1 MNINMNNQDIYYDKY
16 IKYKTKYLELKEQS
30 GGTNTNTNIVTDLD
44 TTTTN
49 IVVATKSCICDD
61 DINETC
67 NGNENIFNNIENIKK
82 LKRHITYNIHKKYF
96 AKKKYV
102 LNDLLKYLIK
112 KNTYF
117 LFGQNKISIDFEFIK
132 SLLNNLLD
140 LYNDFGN
147 FIYNYNHKP
156 KFIERYNFI
165 KDQIL
170 NTIKFT
176 DNKIKNIIQN
186 IKKKENLDKDINDYI
201 KINEDYFKTNHP
213 NHNFDIKGLDNLQF
227 IITSY
232 LEKINKGIMCS
243 IPNF

>member
-1 MNINMNNQDIYYDKY
+1 MNINNQDIYYDKY

-30 GGTNTNTNIVTDLD
+30 GGTNTNTNIVTDLN
-44 TTTTN
+44 TATTN
-49 IVVATKSCICDD
+49 IVVATESCICDD
-61 DINETC
+61 NINETC
-67 NGNENIFNNIENIKK
+67 YGNENILNSDNIENIKK
-82 LKRHITYNIHKKYF
+82 LEPHITYNIHKKYF
-96 AKKKYV
+96 EKKKYV
-102 LNDLLKYLIK
+102 FNDLLNYLIK

-132 SLLNNLLD
+132 RLLNNLLH
-140 LYNDFGN
+140 LYNDFGI
-147 FIYNYNHKP
+147 FIYNYKYKP
-156 KFIERYNFI
+156 KFIETYIFN

-170 NTIKFT
+170 KLKIFV
-176 DNKIKNIIQN
+176 DDKIKNIIQN

-201 KINEDYFKTNHP
+201 KINEDYFKTNYP

-243 IPNF
+243 IPKF

>member
-1 MNINMNNQDIYYDKY
+1 M
-16 IKYKTKYLELKEQS
+16 
-30 GGTNTNTNIVTDLD
+30 NTNTNIVTDLD
-44 TTTTN
+44 TTTN

-67 NGNENIFNNIENIKK
+67 NGNENILNSDNIFNNIENIKK
-82 LKRHITYNIHKKYF
+82 LRHKIHNIHIKYF
-96 AKKKYV
+96 EKIKYV
-102 LNDLLKYLIK
+102 FNDLLNYLIK

-132 SLLNNLLD
+132 RLLNNLLH

-147 FIYNYNHKP
+147 FIYNYNHIP
-156 KFIERYNFI
+156 KFIERYNI
-165 KDQIL
+165 NKDQIL
-170 NTIKFT
+170 KLKIFV
-176 DNKIKNIIQN
+176 DDKIKNIIQN

-201 KINEDYFKTNHP
+201 KINEDYFKTNYP

-243 IPNF
+243 IPKF